1 MRLHVCRQPTYRQ
14 PAYSEVLQPSDSD
27 ETWESDRT
35 WSSYEDNGDDEDT
48 DEGED
53 EDENEDQLCSA
64 LAPEP
69 AGRARRP
76 RSKKQ
81 PAWAPEPAAWA
92 SNLTDEEAAEW
103 MIDCYRLRLDD
114 DLLCLDGD
122 YSSSD
127 LLRGLYKAQVPRH
140 FQKRLKF
147 VHICDN
153 KKI

>member
-35 WSSYEDNGDDEDT
+35 WSSYEDNGDEEDT

-53 EDENEDQLCSA
+53 EDEDEDQLCSA

-69 AGRARRP
+69 AGRAMRP

-114 DLLCLDGD
+114 DLFVSGWRLQQQRFTPRPLQ
-122 YSSSD
+122 SSGAPPLSET
-127 LLRGLYKAQVPRH
+127 LEVCSHLR
-140 FQKRLKF
+140 
-147 VHICDN
+147 
-153 KKI
+153 